1 MSSLSVYELL
11 SSLEKKINSLTSLI
25 YKQTQRV
32 PKSVYHSGGQGNLSY
47 NYKEQV
53 HQLFDNE
60 GIYGFLEEDIG
71 ECNLVFQNLKEEIQQ
86 SLLVEEKKN
95 EYANEKELSMEKRQ
109 AKEHHMLIRM
119 ENVLVGIDRFS
130 FPIDCVTVGMEAEQ
144 QVSFIGTPSTATSQ
158 A

>member
-1 MSSLSVYELL
+1 M
-11 SSLEKKINSLTSLI
+11 
-25 YKQTQRV
+25 
-32 PKSVYHSGGQGNLSY
+32 
-47 NYKEQV
+47 
-53 HQLFDNE
+53 
-60 GIYGFLEEDIG
+60 
-71 ECNLVFQNLKEEIQQ
+71 KEEIQK

-119 ENVLVGIDRFS
+119 ENFLVGIDRFS